1 MEGREEGREGYWGKG
16 EEGKRSRTKGIVRRE
31 RKGGGEG
38 RGVEG
43 MECGKE
49 IGGERREWVGEKRED
64 MGEGRGRKQWR
75 GKSKGAKIRGGRDGE
90 VSGEMR

>member
-64 MGEGRGRKQWR
+64 MGERKWE
-75 GKSKGAKIRGGRDGE
+75 KGEGESSGE
-90 VSGEMR
+90 VRVRARK